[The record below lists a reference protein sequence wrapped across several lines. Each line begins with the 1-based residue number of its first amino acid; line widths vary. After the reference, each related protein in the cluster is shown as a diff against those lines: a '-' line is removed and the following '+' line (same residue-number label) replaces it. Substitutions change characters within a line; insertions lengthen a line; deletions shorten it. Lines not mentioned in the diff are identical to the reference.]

1 MPTFRAPQ
9 YTKVTNSR
17 NGVVEP
23 CYTFN
28 IDYTP
33 TDEYISFVASSVSDI
48 SLESLKNCITD
59 NLKWWATLINQFLV
73 SSSKLFSKPY
83 TVENI
88 NKIAKHS
95 ILQSNT
101 ITTDFPAQVTY
112 IPKSIQI
119 SGGNF
124 MVIWGYE
131 IQKMVIDIPDLGETS
146 ESNDSISLPAQSILK
161 TDDVEE
167 LDINNLQIAGNSTDD
182 ELFEINSPAKIY
194 DRQRV
199 KEARLKAKLAVYKAQ
214 RQISKYYEKYGDDD
228 ISDSDTET
236 DYETSDNESESE
248 NEDVQL

>member
-17 NGVVEP
+17 TGIVEP
-23 CYTFN
+23 CYTFI
-28 IDYTP
+28 IDYTN
-33 TDEYISFVASSVSDI
+33 TDEYISFVADNSSDI
-48 SLESLKNCITD
+48 TAQSLQTSITD
-59 NLKWWATLINQFLV
+59 NLEWWSSFINQFLT

-101 ITTDFPAQVTY
+101 TTVDFPAQVTY

-124 MVIWGYE
+124 VVVWGYE
-131 IQKMVIDIPDLGETS
+131 LQKMVIDIPDLGETS
-146 ESNDSISLPAQSILK
+146 ESSDSVSLPAQSILK

-167 LDINNLQIAGNSTDD
+167 LDINNLQIAGNSTD
-182 ELFEINSPAKIY
+182 EIFEINSPAKIY